1 MRRAVADPEARKVL
15 IEFLD
20 FRMLKKN
27 VKGHK
32 ALKIRVLLYRNGLK
46 LLLIM
51 DAQTLIL
58 K

>member
-1 MRRAVADPEARKVL
+1 MRRAVADPEAGKVL
-15 IEFLD
+15 IESLD

-27 VKGHK
+27 VKGRK
-32 ALKIRVLLYRNGLK
+32 ALKIRVLLYRNELK

-58 K
+58 I